1 MRENEVEGGFPSY
14 VRLADALKLIFS
26 ELRRLPSE
34 RVGLVESLGR
44 VSASEV
50 VASADVPPFD
60 RAAVD
65 GYAVRARD
73 TVGASELHP
82 IRLRV
87 VGSCVAGRKSRTRVR
102 GGQAVEISTG
112 AALPAGADAVVPV
125 ERCRRE
131 GDQVMVLEPVPSWR
145 NVSKRGEDVERG
157 ERILRAGERI
167 TPADIG
173 LLAACGYS
181 EVEVSKRPAVS
192 VIPTGSELEKPGKP
206 LRGVKVY
213 DSNSYSISAA
223 ILDSGG
229 VPFLF
234 ERVGEEA
241 LAIQRAIRQ
250 GIVHDMVVLIG
261 GSSVGKGDLV
271 PSVVAEEGKLLFH
284 GVAIRPGSPTSF
296 GVVQGKPVF
305 SLPGFP
311 AGCLIAFDLLVRPA
325 IHYMLGCEEVRV
337 RMKARLGRRVP
348 SALGRVDVVRVRM
361 EKREDGWVAYPL
373 RVAGSSILSSISR
386 ADGFILIPEEVEKIE
401 EGTEVEVV
409 LYR

>member
-1 MRENEVEGGFPSY
+1 MRGSEVEGGFPSY
-14 VRLADALKLIFS
+14 VRLAEALKLIFS

-34 RVGLVESLGR
+34 KVGLAESLGR

-50 VASADVPPFD
+50 AASADVPPFD

-65 GYAVRARD
+65 GYAVRAQD

-82 IRLRV
+82 TRLRV
-87 VGSCVAGRKSRTRVR
+87 VGSCVAGRKSRARVR

-112 AALPAGADAVVPV
+112 APLPAGADAVVPV
-125 ERCRRE
+125 EKCRRE
-131 GDQVMVLEPVPSWR
+131 GGRVMVLEPVPSWK
-145 NVSKRGEDVERG
+145 NVSRRGEDVGRG
-157 ERILRAGERI
+157 ETILRAGKKI
-167 TPADIG
+167 GPADIG

-181 EVEVSKRPAVS
+181 EVEVSRRPTVS
-192 VIPTGSELEKPGKP
+192 VIPTGSELEEPGKP
-206 LRGVKVY
+206 LRGVKIY
-213 DSNSYSISAA
+213 NSNSYSISAA
-223 ILDSGG
+223 ILESGG

-234 ERVGEEA
+234 KRVGEEVQS
-241 LAIQRAIRQ
+241 IRRAIRQ
-250 GIVHDMVVLIG
+250 GLVHDMVVLTG

-271 PSVVAEEGKLLFH
+271 PSAVAEEGRLFFH

-296 GVVQGKPVF
+296 GVVGGKPVF

-325 IHYMLGCEEVRV
+325 IHHMLGCEEVRARV
-337 RMKARLGRRVP
+337 RARLARGVA

-361 EKREDGWVAYPL
+361 EEKDGRWVAHPL
-373 RVAGSSILSSISR
+373 RVAGSSILSSISK

>member
-1 MRENEVEGGFPSY
+1 MRGSEVEGGFPSLI
-14 VRLADALKLIFS
+14 RLADALKIIFG

-34 RVGLVESLGR
+34 QVKLIESLGR

-50 VASADVPPFD
+50 IAPVDVPPFD

-82 IRLRV
+82 TRLKV
-87 VGSCVAGRKSRTRVR
+87 VGACEPGREGRVCVRR
-102 GGQAVEISTG
+102 GQAAEISTG
-112 AALPAGADAVVPV
+112 AQLPAGADAVVPV
-125 ERCRRE
+125 ERCRGE
-131 GDQVMVLEPVPSWR
+131 DKWVEILEPVPSWK
-145 NVSKRGEDVERG
+145 NVSRRGEDLRKG
-157 ERILRAGERI
+157 ETILRSGKKI
-167 TPADIG
+167 SPADIG

-181 EVEVSKRPAVS
+181 KVLVVRRPTVS
-192 VIPTGSELEKPGKP
+192 VISTGSELEEPGRP
-206 LRGVKVY
+206 LEDARVF

-229 VPFLF
+229 VPLPFKPA
-234 ERVGEEA
+234 GEDVRS
-241 LAIQRAIRQ
+241 IRRAIRRGLAQ
-250 GIVHDMVVLIG
+250 DMVVLIG
-261 GSSVGKGDLV
+261 GSSVGKRDLV
-271 PSVVAEEGKLLFH
+271 PSIVAEEGKLLFH

-325 IHYMLGCEEVRV
+325 IQYMLGCEDARVRV
-337 RMKARLGRRVP
+337 RAKLGRRVP
-348 SALGRVDVVRVRM
+348 SALGRVDVVRVRI
-361 EKREDGWVAYPL
+361 EERDGGWIAHPL
-373 RVAGSSILSSISR
+373 RVAGSGILSSVSK
-386 ADGFILIPEEVEKIE
+386 ADGFILIPEEVERIE